1 MHNGKILIYFYGNMY
16 ICLLVIL
23 IFQKCLYVTS
33 HYVSASLHCNEK
45 DHKQSAHQLTD
56 VNEFCLKKI
65 LCILHHADT
74 FETFYRKQNKYCSLG
89 PDREFETIA
98 ETFFD
103 AEYKVDT
110 NVLVF

>member
-16 ICLLVIL
+16 ICLLVIK

-65 LCILHHADT
+65 LCILHHADI
-74 FETFYRKQNKYCSLG
+74 FETFYRKQKNSVPLVQIESL
-89 PDREFETIA
+89 RRLRKRFLMQST
-98 ETFFD
+98 
-103 AEYKVDT
+103 K
-110 NVLVF
+110 

>member
-16 ICLLVIL
+16 ICFLVIN

-56 VNEFCLKKI
+56 VNEFCLKKF

-74 FETFYRKQNKYCSLG
+74 FETFYRKQKNIVPLVQIESL
-89 PDREFETIA
+89 RRLRKRFLMQST
-98 ETFFD
+98 
-103 AEYKVDT
+103 K
-110 NVLVF
+110 

>member
-16 ICLLVIL
+16 ICLLVIK

-56 VNEFCLKKI
+56 VNEFCLKKFYAYCTMLIYLKRFIENKKI
-65 LCILHHADT
+65 L
-74 FETFYRKQNKYCSLG
+74 FPWSR
-89 PDREFETIA
+89 
-98 ETFFD
+98 
-103 AEYKVDT
+103 
-110 NVLVF
+110 